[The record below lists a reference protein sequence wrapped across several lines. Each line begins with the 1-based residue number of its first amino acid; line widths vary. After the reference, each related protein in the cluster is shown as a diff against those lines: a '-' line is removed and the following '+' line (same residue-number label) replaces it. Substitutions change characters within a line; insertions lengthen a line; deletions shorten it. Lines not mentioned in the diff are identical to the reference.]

1 MSPATSHGS
10 DCGTLRRNLS
20 PGREWISMSGRIRP
34 VPEAMGEHGDS
45 PATPEGPSVKS
56 VSIPKPWLLDAE
68 SVLDCYEL
76 ARLPAPV
83 RRGKAAPA
91 ANLLALA
98 DRYDAF
104 ILDGYGVINV
114 GPEPVPGIGDT
125 IRALRAA
132 GREVMVLTNGA
143 GRPSRTTAR
152 RYAGWGL
159 DMPERLVVSSRD
171 ALEASLAA
179 HPRPGLWGVMALPDS
194 ELDTLPVET
203 ARLEDDEALYR
214 RAGGFIFIR
223 SEGWSTARHLLLA
236 QALRESPRPVLVAN
250 PDISAPYPGERYS
263 AEPGYWALRIEAET
277 GVRCE
282 PYGKPF
288 GPAFELALSRLDGAG
303 IGRERIA
310 MVGDGLYTDILGGL
324 AAGLGTV
331 LVTDHGLLKG
341 LDWEERAARSGI
353 FPDHVVPEA

>member
-1 MSPATSHGS
+1 MSERNPPAPDT
-10 DCGTLRRNLS
+10 
-20 PGREWISMSGRIRP
+20 I
-34 VPEAMGEHGDS
+34 AEHGGS
-45 PATPEGPSVKS
+45 PATPQGPPARP
-56 VSIPKPWLLDAE
+56 VSIPEPESLDAE
-68 SVLDCYEL
+68 TVLDCCAL

-83 RRGKAAPA
+83 RKGRAEPA
-91 ANLLALA
+91 ANLLALV

-114 GPEPVPGIGDT
+114 GPEPIPGIGDT
-125 IRALRAA
+125 IRALRAT

-143 GRPSRTTAR
+143 GRPSRQTAR

-159 DMPERLVVSSRD
+159 DIPDRLVVSSRD

-179 HPRPGLWGVMALPDS
+179 HPRPGLWGVMASPDS
-194 ELDTLPVET
+194 ELETLPLET
-203 ARLEDDEALYR
+203 ALLEDDEEIYR
-214 RAGGFIFIR
+214 RAAGFIFIR
-223 SEGWSTARHLLLA
+223 SGGWSTARHLLLA

-250 PDISAPYPGERYS
+250 PDISAPYPGGRYS

-288 GPAFELALSRLDGAG
+288 GPAFELALSRLGVAG
-303 IGRERIA
+303 VRRERVA

-341 LDWEERAARSGI
+341 LDWEARAVRAGI
-353 FPDHVVPEA
+353 VPDHVVPEA

>member
-1 MSPATSHGS
+1 MAMSECNRAVRETGAEHGRSPA
-10 DCGTLRRNLS
+10 
-20 PGREWISMSGRIRP
+20 M
-34 VPEAMGEHGDS
+34 
-45 PATPEGPSVKS
+45 PEGPATRPD
-56 VSIPKPWLLDAE
+56 SIPEPESLDPE
-68 SVLDCYEL
+68 SILDCYER
-76 ARLPAPV
+76 ARLPSPTREGRAE
-83 RRGKAAPA
+83 PA
-91 ANLLALA
+91 EHLIALV

-104 ILDGYGVINV
+104 ILDGYGVINL
-114 GPEPVPGIGDT
+114 GPEPIPGIGDT
-125 IRALRAA
+125 VHALRAA
-132 GREVMVLTNGA
+132 RREVIVLTNGA
-143 GRPSRTTAR
+143 GRPSRHTAR

-159 DMPERLVVSSRD
+159 DLPEGFVVSSRD

-179 HPRPGLWGVMALPDS
+179 RPRPGMWGVMALPDS
-194 ELDTLPVET
+194 ELETLPVET
-203 ARLEDDEALYR
+203 ALLEDDEALYR
-214 RAGGFIFIR
+214 RVAGFIFIR
-223 SEGWSTARHLLLA
+223 SEGWTIARHRLLA

-250 PDISAPYPGERYS
+250 PDISAPYPGGHYS

-288 GPAFELALSRLDGAG
+288 GPAFELALSRLGDAG
-303 IGRERIA
+303 VRRGRVA

-341 LDWEERAARSGI
+341 LDWEARAARAGI

>member
-1 MSPATSHGS
+1 MSERMRTAPDTIAEHGRLPATAEG
-10 DCGTLRRNLS
+10 
-20 PGREWISMSGRIRP
+20 PPVRP
-34 VPEAMGEHGDS
+34 APIAKPEA
-45 PATPEGPSVKS
+45 
-56 VSIPKPWLLDAE
+56 LDAE
-68 SVLDCYEL
+68 SVLDLYER
-76 ARLPAPV
+76 ARLPAPA
-83 RRGKAAPA
+83 RKGRAEPA
-91 ANLLALA
+91 ANLFALA

-114 GPEPVPGIGDT
+114 GPEPIPGIGDA
-125 IRALRAA
+125 IRTLRAA

-143 GRPSRTTAR
+143 GQPSRATAR

-171 ALEASLAA
+171 ALEASLAMR
-179 HPRPGLWGVMALPDS
+179 PRPGLWGVMALPDS
-194 ELDTLPVET
+194 ELETLPVET
-203 ARLEDDEALYR
+203 AFLEDDEEIYR
-214 RAGGFIFIR
+214 RATGFIFIR
-223 SEGWSTARHLLLA
+223 SEGWSTARHMLLA

-250 PDISAPYPGERYS
+250 PDVSAPYPDERYS

-288 GPAFELALSRLDGAG
+288 APAFELALSRLDGAG
-303 IGRERIA
+303 ARRERVA

-341 LDWEERAARSGI
+341 IDWEAKAARAGI
-353 FPDHVVPEA
+353 FPDYVVPEA

>member
-1 MSPATSHGS
+1 MSECNRPA
-10 DCGTLRRNLS
+10 
-20 PGREWISMSGRIRP
+20 
-34 VPEAMGEHGDS
+34 PETIAEHERS
-45 PATPEGPSVKS
+45 SATPADPSARPLF
-56 VSIPKPWLLDAE
+56 IPEPEWLDAE
-68 SVLDCYEL
+68 SVLDCHEL
-76 ARLPAPV
+76 ARLPTPV
-83 RRGKAAPA
+83 RKGRAEPAPD
-91 ANLLALA
+91 LLALV

-104 ILDGYGVINV
+104 ILDGYGVINL
-114 GPEPVPGIGDT
+114 GPEPIPGIAETVG
-125 IRALRAA
+125 ALRAA

-143 GRPSRTTAR
+143 GRSSRHTAR

-159 DMPERLVVSSRD
+159 DIPEGLVVSSRD

-179 HPRPGLWGVMALPDS
+179 QPRLGLWGVMALPDS
-194 ELDTLPVET
+194 ELETLPVET
-203 ARLEDDEALYR
+203 ALLEDDEELYR
-214 RAGGFIFIR
+214 RVTGFILIR
-223 SEGWSTARHLLLA
+223 SGGWSIRRHNLLA
-236 QALRESPRPVLVAN
+236 IALRERPRPVLVAN
-250 PDISAPYPGERYS
+250 PDISAPYPGGRYS

-288 GPAFELALSRLDGAG
+288 GPAFELALSRLGGAG
-303 IGRERIA
+303 LRRERVA

-341 LDWEERAARSGI
+341 LDWEPRAARAGI

>member
-1 MSPATSHGS
+1 MSECDRAV
-10 DCGTLRRNLS
+10 
-20 PGREWISMSGRIRP
+20 RETI
-34 VPEAMGEHGDS
+34 AEHGRS
-45 PATPEGPSVKS
+45 PATPEGPPARPVPVPEPES
-56 VSIPKPWLLDAE
+56 LDAE
-68 SVLDCYEL
+68 TVLDCYEL

-83 RRGKAAPA
+83 RQGRAVPA
-91 ANLLALA
+91 SNLLALV

-114 GPEPVPGIGDT
+114 GPEPIPGIGDT
-125 IRALRAA
+125 IGALRAA

-143 GRPSRTTAR
+143 GRASWQTAR

-159 DMPERLVVSSRD
+159 DIPERRVVSSRD

-179 HPRPGLWGVMALPDS
+179 RPRPGLWGVMALPDS
-194 ELDTLPVET
+194 ELETLPVET
-203 ARLEDDEALYR
+203 ALLEDDEALYR
-214 RAGGFIFIR
+214 SVAGFIFIR
-223 SEGWSTARHLLLA
+223 SEGWSIARHRLLA
-236 QALRESPRPVLVAN
+236 NALRESPRPLLVAN
-250 PDISAPYPGERYS
+250 PDISAPYPGGHYS

-288 GPAFELALSRLDGAG
+288 GPAFELALSRLGEAAVR
-303 IGRERIA
+303 RERVA
-310 MVGDGLYTDILGGL
+310 MVGDGLYTDIVGGL

-341 LDWEERAARSGI
+341 FDWEARAARAGI

>member
-1 MSPATSHGS
+1 MSDRNRPA
-10 DCGTLRRNLS
+10 
-20 PGREWISMSGRIRP
+20 
-34 VPEAMGEHGDS
+34 PETIAEHERS
-45 PATPEGPSVKS
+45 PATPQGPSGRP
-56 VSIPKPWLLDAE
+56 VSIPEPESLDAG

-83 RRGKAAPA
+83 RKGRAEPA
-91 ANLLALA
+91 ANLLALV

-114 GPEPVPGIGDT
+114 GPEPIPGIGDT

-143 GRPSRTTAR
+143 GRPSRHTAR

-179 HPRPGLWGVMALPDS
+179 RPRSGRWGVMALPDS

-203 ARLEDDEALYR
+203 ALLEDDEAIYR
-214 RAGGFIFIR
+214 RAAGFIFIR
-223 SEGWSTARHLLLA
+223 SEGWSTARHMLLA
-236 QALRESPRPVLVAN
+236 KALREAPRPVLVAN
-250 PDISAPYPGERYS
+250 PDISAPYPDERYS

-288 GPAFELALSRLDGAG
+288 GPAFELALSRLGDAG
-303 IGRERIA
+303 VRRERVA

-341 LDWEERAARSGI
+341 LDWEIRAARAGI
-353 FPDHVVPEA
+353 FPDHVIPEA

>member
-1 MSPATSHGS
+1 MSERMRTAPDTIAEYGH
-10 DCGTLRRNLS
+10 
-20 PGREWISMSGRIRP
+20 
-34 VPEAMGEHGDS
+34 S
-45 PATPEGPSVKS
+45 PATPEGPPVRPA
-56 VSIPKPWLLDAE
+56 SIPKPESLDAG
-68 SVLDCYEL
+68 SVLDCYEQ

-83 RRGKAAPA
+83 RRGQASPA
-91 ANLLALA
+91 ASLLALA

-114 GPEPVPGIGDT
+114 GPEPIPGIGDAV
-125 IRALRAA
+125 RGLRAA

-143 GRPSRTTAR
+143 GRPSRHTAR

-159 DMPERLVVSSRD
+159 EFPERLVVSSRD

-179 HPRPGLWGVMALPDS
+179 RSRPGLWGVMALPDS
-194 ELDTLPVET
+194 EIETLPVET
-203 ARLEDDEALYR
+203 ALLEDDEALYR
-214 RAGGFIFIR
+214 HAAGFIFVR

-250 PDISAPYPGERYS
+250 PDVSAPYPDARFS

-288 GPAFELALSRLDGAG
+288 TPAFELALSRLGSAGAR
-303 IGRERIA
+303 RERVA

-341 LDWEERAARSGI
+341 IDWRARSARAGI
-353 FPDHVVPEA
+353 VPDYVVPAA